1 MSETRT
7 PEREWRF
14 YIDDMIEFAA
24 KVLTYSADLDQ
35 VAFILLPA
43 LPNP

>member
-14 YIDDMIEFAA
+14 YVDDMIGFAA
-24 KVLTYSADLDQ
+24 KVLTYSADSG
-35 VAFILLPA
+35 
-43 LPNP
+43 